1 VSDLL
6 YTTKPRRYLGPV
18 HVDLFPK
25 CIIDQTSNLSYLSS
39 SPTQPPADDTVAYPT
54 RIR

>member
-1 VSDLL
+1 MSDLL

-25 CIIDQTSNLSYLSS
+25 CIIDQTSTLDNSWTGQAIS
-39 SPTQPPADDTVAYPT
+39 
-54 RIR
+54 

>member
-25 CIIDQTSNLSYLSS
+25 CIIDQTSNLDY
-39 SPTQPPADDTVAYPT
+39 TCTVRVNDDCTV
-54 RIR
+54 